1 MNPTLTVNVDLCNPG
16 QVFACCGLF
25 ELAHRLCRGSD
36 EPAWAWFDD
45 TGSPA
50 RFHIAATNRTG
61 PVTLQTIVNGL
72 KTCELDTRDNG
83 KEGPL
88 RLAKPFDFLIDW
100 RKAYPQNRLV
110 KTWAGGQSIST
121 IAPALLNAL
130 GENATADLLSLH
142 CDIDGKPT
150 GFDIS
155 RSEGSLDSGFAMD
168 DTKQYSAHPPAV
180 LELLALIGLQRFCPA
195 KGDNRLDRIY
205 QIWLE
210 PMTITCASLT
220 VSTPNA
226 SLGQSEFRF
235 TMFLRDSEGRYK
247 SFNYARPVHDSS

>member
-1 MNPTLTVNVDLCNPG
+1 MNPTLTVHVDPCNPG

-25 ELAHRLCRGSD
+25 ELAHRICPNPA
-36 EPAWAWFDD
+36 EPVMAWFDK
-45 TGSPA
+45 TESPA
-50 RFHIAATNRTG
+50 RFHVSATDHAG
-61 PVTLQTIVNGL
+61 PVTLQTIVDQL
-72 KTCELDTRDNG
+72 KACKLDTRDNG

-88 RLAKPFDFLIDW
+88 RLGKPFNFLIDW

-130 GENATADLLSLH
+130 GENATTDLLSLH
-142 CDIDGKPT
+142 CDMDGKPT

-155 RSEGSLDSGFAMD
+155 RSEGSLDAGFAMD
-168 DTKQYSAHPPAV
+168 DTKQYSAHPVAA

-205 QIWLE
+205 RIWME
-210 PMTITCASLT
+210 PMTIVCASLT

-226 SLGQSEFRF
+226 SLRQSEFRF

-247 SFNYARPVHDSS
+247 SFNYSRPVNDSS